1 MATLDA
7 ASLAADGSI
16 PAGVTL
22 AALLAPATASTVA
35 TAAERARGA
44 DYAAWEREEAGTPE

>member
-1 MATLDA
+1 MATLYA